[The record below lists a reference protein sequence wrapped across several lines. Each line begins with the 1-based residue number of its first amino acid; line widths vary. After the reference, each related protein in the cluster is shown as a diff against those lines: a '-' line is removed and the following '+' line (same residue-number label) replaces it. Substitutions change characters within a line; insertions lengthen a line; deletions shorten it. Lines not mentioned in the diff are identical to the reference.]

1 LLLELAEPDDSM
13 KVIIGLA
20 SVEATLAD
28 SKVVD
33 FAKAGEKHRA
43 ERSHKDKEEK
53 VEEMRKRFEGAL
65 PTKKTPVKDFLRKKK
80 AKKKR

>member
-1 LLLELAEPDDSM
+1 MASAE
-13 KVIIGLA
+13 A
-20 SVEATLAD
+20 ALAD

-43 ERSHKDKEEK
+43 DRAHKDKEEK

>member
-1 LLLELAEPDDSM
+1 MLLELAEPDDSM

>member
-1 LLLELAEPDDSM
+1 MID
-13 KVIIGLA
+13 IG
-20 SVEATLAD
+20 SVEARLAD

-43 ERSHKDKEEK
+43 ERSHKGKEDK
-53 VEEMRKRFEGAL
+53 VDEMRKRFEGAL

>member
-1 LLLELAEPDDSM
+1 
-13 KVIIGLA
+13 LA
-20 SVEATLAD
+20 SAEAALAD

-43 ERSHKDKEEK
+43 ERTHKDKEEK

-65 PTKKTPVKDFLRKKK
+65 PTKKTPVRDYMRKKK
-80 AKKKR
+80 ARKKH

>member
-1 LLLELAEPDDSM
+1 MERAHGYPRGSSSRLAE
-13 KVIIGLA
+13 
-20 SVEATLAD
+20 
-28 SKVVD
+28 SKTAVVWS
-33 FAKAGEKHRA
+33 KAGEKHRA
-43 ERSHKDKEEK
+43 ERSHKNKEEK